1 MNDTRSS
8 WCLETLPDSPL
19 TDLIRTGGEETG
31 QVEGRTHGGNHLGK
45 NRLGSQLL
53 TLFLSGLIT
62 AHKSQALLEGS
73 RDRDQR
79 IPRRV
84 LFDPFE
90 HLGEVLVLLAD
101 VVLLAKINEVDD
113 RLSRKKEKRVNGFDL
128 LQVIELAHVAA
139 TLDNECDQMTSDTS
153 IRRDF
158 ISYDLYVGIIN
169 EAIEELGLSSSALI
183 HHSVVWGRME

>member
-1 MNDTRSS
+1 MNNTRSS

-19 TDLIRTGGEETG
+19 TDLIRTGGEEAG

-45 NRLGSQLL
+45 TRLGSQLL
-53 TLFLSGLIT
+53 ALFLSGLIT

-84 LFDPFE
+84 LLDPFE

-101 VVLLAKINEVDD
+101 VVLLAKVDQVNH
-113 RLSRKKEKRVNGFDL
+113 RLSSEEEERVNGFDL
-128 LQVIELAHVAA
+128 LQS
-139 TLDNECDQMTSDTS
+139 MS
-153 IRRDF
+153 
-158 ISYDLYVGIIN
+158 
-169 EAIEELGLSSSALI
+169 
-183 HHSVVWGRME
+183 